1 MKTTTKAGALLALT
15 MMTGAGLAH
24 ATSTQGSA
32 APAGKGPLPVL
43 APGAHGRPVVAAQV
57 LLDRAWFSPG
67 EIDGGFGSNMKRAV
81 LAFQAAHGLRETGR
95 IDAATWDALG
105 AAEEGAG
112 LATYTIAAADVAGPF
127 APLPADMMERARLP
141 RLGYTSPQEA
151 LGEKFHASPK
161 LLRDLN
167 PRAQFVA
174 GETITVPDVGANRPG
189 AKASSITVRKAS
201 RVLQVNDRDG
211 HVVAQFPVSI
221 GGPRD
226 PLPVGKLKV
235 ANEVN
240 DPVFTYDPAL
250 LKDAKPTYVKVDIPP
265 GPNNPVGNLWIGLSK
280 PHWGIHG
287 TPEPA
292 LVGRSETN
300 GCLHLTNW
308 DAARVS
314 TLVTPGFVVDVLE
327 R

>member
-1 MKTTTKAGALLALT
+1 MKTMTLTGAVLALT
-15 MMTGAGLAH
+15 MMAGAGLAH
-24 ATSTQGSA
+24 ATSKHAGA
-32 APAGKGPLPVL
+32 APAGMPVL
-43 APGAHGRPVVAAQV
+43 APGAHGKAVVTAQV

-67 EIDGGFGSNMKRAV
+67 EIDGGFGANMKRAV
-81 LAFQAAHGLRETGR
+81 QAYQASQGLPETGR
-95 IDAATWDALG
+95 VDAATWSALG
-105 AAEEGAG
+105 AGAEGEA
-112 LATYTIAAADVAGPF
+112 LVAYTITDADVAGPLL
-127 APLPADMMERARLP
+127 PLPADMMERAKLP

-161 LLRDLN
+161 LLRELN
-167 PRAQFVA
+167 PRAKFVA
-174 GETITVPDVGANRPG
+174 GETITVPAVGDTKPA
-189 AKASSITVRKAS
+189 AKAASVTVRKAPH
-201 RVLQVNDRDG
+201 VLQVNDRG
-211 HVVAQFPVSI
+211 GRVIAQFPVSF

-226 PLPVGKLKV
+226 PLQPGRLKI
-235 ANEVN
+235 ANEVK

-250 LKDAKPTYVKVDIPP
+250 LKDAKPTYTKVDIPP

-314 TLVTPGFVVDVLE
+314 TLVAPGFAVEVTE